1 MEKENETDKEK
12 NIKYIRDTL
21 TLLPESENKVLNI
34 QESKILE
41 RKFSLEKIKEFNL
54 VSLFHL
60 YFYHYKCE
68 SVNDTNWGCAW
79 RSMQT
84 VLKYKLSL
92 SNQNKDQEISFY
104 NLFMKYGSK
113 EKLIEIFKKMKQEQ
127 DNTEMLEKKSL
138 DKEFSP
144 LETDKGEAKGKYS
157 IEMLEKKLLEK
168 EFAPFE
174 TDKGWAEPFIT
185 QLVLYDFGFKG
196 ELLLID
202 HYCPN
207 NYAPEEVFSTT
218 LDFNSFKE
226 KMKTH
231 FTQKNPAPIIL
242 DDSYISIS
250 IIGVKFNELNNN
262 IELLIMDPHATDK
275 PEDGLYIII
284 LDESGDCL
292 EIIPN
297 KHVLASLAI
306 TFSYNKPWM
315 AYFPK

>member
-1 MEKENETDKEK
+1 MEKENETDKENNK
-12 NIKYIRDTL
+12 KYIRETL

-41 RKFSLEKIKEFNL
+41 KIFSIEKLKEFNL
-54 VSLFHL
+54 VNLFHL

-68 SVNDTNWGCAW
+68 SVNDLNWGCAW

-92 SNQNKDQEISFY
+92 SNQNKDKEISFY

-113 EKLIEIFKKMKQEQ
+113 EKLIEIFKKMREEQ
-127 DNTEMLEKKSL
+127 DN
-138 DKEFSP
+138 
-144 LETDKGEAKGKYS
+144 
-157 IEMLEKKLLEK
+157 IEMLEKKLSEK

-174 TDKGWAEPFIT
+174 TDKGWAEPFIS

-202 HYCPN
+202 HYYSN
-207 NYAPEEVFSTT
+207 NYVPEEVFSAT
-218 LDFNSFKE
+218 LNFNQFKE
-226 KMKTH
+226 KIKTH
-231 FTQKNPAPIIL
+231 FKQNNPAPIIL

-262 IELLIMDPHATDK
+262 IELLIMDPHASDK
-275 PEDGLYIII
+275 TENGLYIII
-284 LDESGDCL
+284 LDESGDFI
-292 EIIPN
+292 EKIPN

-315 AYFPK
+315 AYFPE